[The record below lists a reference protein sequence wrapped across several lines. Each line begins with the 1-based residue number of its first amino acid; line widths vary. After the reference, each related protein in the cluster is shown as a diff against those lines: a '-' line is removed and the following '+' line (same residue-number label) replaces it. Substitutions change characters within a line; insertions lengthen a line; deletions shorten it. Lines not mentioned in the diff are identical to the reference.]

1 MRTLHF
7 INVQFNTAF
16 GWAGKCILILLRL
29 GAVQKWRTVV
39 IATMTTKVTCLFL
52 HKLLDRYNWMVL
64 IGSLS
69 QMDRLAT
76 VYWDSLMQVGTVI
89 LNVSLF
95 ADFMYLKIAFD
106 SAIFVAYTII
116 LLKMNIKFQTWY
128 QFYLWLPIQQTTS
141 HITNGVLPVGL
152 TRVHPL
158 RFGMKVW

>member
-1 MRTLHF
+1 MKGRVRGRWSWGVSLHHPFKAGLLSSCVLHSSHHGTELQSWQVTAGGKPWQAKKQTLMRTLHF

-39 IATMTTKVTCLFL
+39 IATMTTKVTCLCL

-76 VYWDSLMQVGTVI
+76 VYWDSLMQVGTV
-89 LNVSLF
+89 
-95 ADFMYLKIAFD
+95 DPKC
-106 SAIFVAYTII
+106 
-116 LLKMNIKFQTWY
+116 
-128 QFYLWLPIQQTTS
+128 QFICRLHVP
-141 HITNGVLPVGL
+141 
-152 TRVHPL
+152 
-158 RFGMKVW
+158 